1 MSSSFFFIFLQ
12 CSVLL
17 PVVMTL
23 VATQAKDSK
32 VAGAVARFSYTK
44 WALEAFVIGNAERFV
59 VTSSYFF
66 LSS

>member
-1 MSSSFFFIFLQ
+1 M
-12 CSVLL
+12 LL

-32 VAGAVARFSYTK
+32 VAGAVARFCYTK

-66 LSS
+66 LSN

>member
-1 MSSSFFFIFLQ
+1 M
-12 CSVLL
+12 LL

-32 VAGAVARFSYTK
+32 VAGAVARFCYTK

-59 VTSSYFF
+59 ATSSY
-66 LSS
+66 